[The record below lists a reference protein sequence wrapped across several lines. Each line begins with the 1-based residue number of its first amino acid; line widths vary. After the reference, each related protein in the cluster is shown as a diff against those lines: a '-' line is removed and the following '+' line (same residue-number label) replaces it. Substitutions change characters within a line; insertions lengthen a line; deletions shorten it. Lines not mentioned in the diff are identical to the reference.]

1 MTILTLQFDQFKIE
15 NLFFM
20 EAVKNVIMKN
30 GDFVKFLYSDEDCVM
45 NSLFFELPI
54 IFTGIEKSFHK
65 NKLQYDPYNSTNIS
79 IIRELYAVE
88 KKILDYYEHTC
99 KKPIYKISECVF
111 QGNIHFI
118 GNNQQMASAE
128 NPLRLIVKFSGI
140 WENANEYGITYK
152 FILQDNILAETF
164 R

>member
-1 MTILTLQFDQFKIE
+1 MSILALQLQQFKIE

-45 NSLFFELPI
+45 NSLYFEVPI

-65 NKLQYDPYNSTNIS
+65 NKLVYDPYNSTNIS
-79 IIRELYAVE
+79 IIRELYSVE
-88 KKILDYYEHTC
+88 KAILDYYEHAS
-99 KKPIYKISECVF
+99 KKTIYKISESVF
-111 QGNIHFI
+111 HGNIHFV
-118 GNNQQMASAE
+118 GGGGATVGGDDAAGA
-128 NPLRLIVKFSGI
+128 PPAAGTRLILKFSGI

-152 FILQDNILAETF
+152 FILL
-164 R
+164 